1 MPQGAPPAANFLVYD
16 GACPF
21 CTRFVRYT
29 RLRDSIGT
37 LPMIDGRSAAVEVD
51 EVRRLGF
58 DLDQGM
64 VLKLHGT
71 FYHGA
76 ACMHTLALL
85 STRSGI
91 FNRTVSVVFRSR
103 MAARLLYLILR
114 SGRNL
119 TLLLLGRR
127 HLGAGRG

>member
-1 MPQGAPPAANFLVYD
+1 MPAANYLVYD

-21 CTRFVRYT
+21 CTRFVSST
-29 RLRDSIGT
+29 HLRDAIGP
-37 LPMIDGRSAAVEVD
+37 LSMIDSRSGSREVD

-76 ACMHTLALL
+76 ACMHVLALL
-85 STRSGI
+85 STRSGL
-91 FNRTVSVVFRSR
+91 FNRTLSVVFRSPLV
-103 MAARLLYLILR
+103 ARLLYPVLR
-114 SGRNL
+114 GGRNL
-119 TLLLLGRR
+119 TLFLLGRR
-127 HLGAGRG
+127 RLSAGRA